1 MERNKE
7 LFGKD
12 PLPSVIENPFD
23 VKNIEG
29 IHIYYGKYTISGRP
43 YFTGKVQFKKG
54 NTRGEQ
60 SFDGDNL
67 SDVFIKVM
75 NFCKE
80 LENNGK

>member
-1 MERNKE
+1 MGKNKE

-23 VKNIEG
+23 VKSIES
-29 IHIYYGKYTISGRP
+29 IHIYYGKYPISERP
-43 YFTGKVQFKKG
+43 YFSGKVQFKKG
-54 NTRGEQ
+54 NTKGEQ

-80 LENNGK
+80 LGNNGK

>member
-1 MERNKE
+1 MGKNKE

-12 PLPSVIENPFD
+12 SLPSVIENPFG
-23 VKNIEG
+23 VKSIES
-29 IHIYYGKYTISGRP
+29 IHIYYGKYPFSGGP

-54 NTRGEQ
+54 NTKGEQ

-80 LENNGK
+80 LEDNGK